1 MQLLP
6 QLTTAHALFLDF
18 DGTLTEL
25 APRPEAVRV
34 ASGLIPTLRALHAQ
48 LGGALAIVTGRP
60 EVDIDRFLDPL
71 RLPLASEH
79 GARYRLSDTAIS
91 AIEPPGLAPVLHAAQ
106 ALADRH
112 PGLLVEQKSASVALH
127 YRLIPHLES
136 LCHDTLS
143 HAMQGVEGVELL
155 RGKCVLE
162 VKARGVHKGQAISD
176 FMRQSPFAGRT
187 PVFVGDDVTDEAG
200 FAAVQALGGWSIKVG
215 EGPTMAQHRCMTPA
229 ALRGWLS
236 AARTPATTSH
246 ARAPSSVRPGVP
258 AGAHAGVPAMNPQ
271 GEQER

>member
-6 QLTTAHALFLDF
+6 FLTTAHALFLDF

-34 ASGLIPTLRALHAQ
+34 ASGLVPTLSALYTH

-60 EVDIDRFLDPL
+60 EVDVDGFLAPL

-79 GARYRLSDTAIS
+79 GAQYRLTDTSHPAVL
-91 AIEPPGLAPVLHAAQ
+91 PPDLEPVLQVAY
-106 ALADRH
+106 ALAARH
-112 PGLLVEQKSASVALH
+112 PGLLVEPKRASVALH
-127 YRLIPHLES
+127 YRLAPHLET
-136 LCHDTLS
+136 LCHEALAS
-143 HAMQGVEGVELL
+143 AMQYVSGVEML
-155 RGKCVLE
+155 RGKCVFE
-162 VKARGVHKGQAISD
+162 VKPRGVHKGQAIID
-176 FMRQSPFAGRT
+176 FMTQAPFAGRI

-200 FAAVQALGGWSIKVG
+200 FAAVNSLGGWGIKVG

-236 AARTPATTSH
+236 AARTHWNQPH
-246 ARAPSSVRPGVP
+246 P
-258 AGAHAGVPAMNPQ
+258 
-271 GEQER
+271 ERTR

>member
-34 ASGLIPTLRALHAQ
+34 ASGLVPTLSSLHAQ
-48 LGGALAIVTGRP
+48 LGGALAIGTGRP
-60 EVDIDRFLDPL
+60 EADIDGFLAPL

-79 GARYRLSDTAIS
+79 GAQYRLADTSLPAI
-91 AIEPPGLAPVLHAAQ
+91 APPDLAPVLHAAQ
-106 ALADRH
+106 ALAARH
-112 PGLLVEQKSASVALH
+112 PELLVEHKRVSVALH
-127 YRLIPHLES
+127 YRQALHLEAV
-136 LCHDTLS
+136 CHDALTSAL
-143 HAMQGVEGVELL
+143 QQVDGVELL
-155 RGKCVLE
+155 RGKCVFE
-162 VKARGVHKGQAISD
+162 VKPHGIHKGRAITD
-176 FMRQSPFAGRT
+176 FMTQAPFAGRV

-200 FAAVQALGGWSIKVG
+200 FAAVQALGGWGIKVG

-236 AARTPATTSH
+236 AARTH
-246 ARAPSSVRPGVP
+246 L
-258 AGAHAGVPAMNPQ
+258 NPLPT
-271 GEQER
+271 ERNR